1 METQTMN
8 GVKMINLALIAI
20 MAQDN
25 KSRNGEI
32 PPVSSELVGLMARG
46 WQEGQYG
53 RARVLTLDEQGEAL
67 ENLIKQHNE
76 LKELKAKWSLEVH
89 TLDSLESEPFV
100 ISKEQYIAEWE
111 ALHMSG
117 PNEYIQPIYGLV
129 ACFRRFSSIP
139 LVNAILHNRQGADS
153 VIRELPVR
161 VKDYLSLADGDE
173 QSARLAWVLDNIEE
187 NNLKIG
193 AVEPST
199 VQHLSAG
206 IALLK
211 DGYKQQSLITVFGQK
226 WLAQLIAAVFNA
238 SEFKAF
244 RSLKIAD
251 GYCSKKYDL
260 KGVKADHLRQSIGN
274 TRPKAGEEK
283 LKPWT
288 LETMTKYLANPAQT
302 IAELTGEKAKPKDEP
317 FKKEAIATTSA
328 MSESFLVKDTLNAL
342 EKGDKEVI
350 KSLNVYAVP
359 LNLLY
364 ETIET
369 APNPDHALALALL
382 AQFDGDIKK
391 ASAMLKEAGTLP
403 PAPSETAPIVL

>member
-1 METQTMN
+1 MENN
-8 GVKMINLALIAI
+8 GIKLINLSLIAI

-32 PPVSSELVGLMARG
+32 PPVSSELVGLLARG

-53 RARVLTLDEQGEAL
+53 RARVLTFEEQKEAL
-67 ENLIKQHNE
+67 EL
-76 LKELKAKWSLEVH
+76 LKKEHEALRELKAKWNLEVH
-89 TLDSLESEPFV
+89 TLDSLESEPFT
-100 ISKEQYIAEWE
+100 ISKEQYLAEWE

-117 PNEYIQPIYGLV
+117 PNDYIQPIYGLV

-139 LVNAILHNRQGADS
+139 LVNAVLHNRQGADS

-161 VKDYLSLADGDE
+161 VKDYLALADGDE
-173 QSARLAWVLDNIEE
+173 QQARLTWVLDNIEE

-238 SEFKAF
+238 SEFKTF
-244 RSLKIAD
+244 RSLKIAE

-260 KGVKADHLRQSIGN
+260 KGVKAEHLRQAIGN
-274 TRPKAGEEK
+274 TRPKKGEEK
-283 LKPWT
+283 IASWSAD
-288 LETMTKYLANPAQT
+288 TMTKYLANPADT
-302 IAELTGEKAKPKDEP
+302 IKALSGEKTETKAEP
-317 FKKEAIATTSA
+317 FKKEAIAQTSA
-328 MSESFLVKDTLNAL
+328 MSDSFLVKDTLTAL
-342 EKGDKEVI
+342 ENGDKEVI
-350 KSLNVYAVP
+350 KSLNVYASP

-369 APNPDHALALALL
+369 TPSPESALALALL
-382 AQFDGDIKK
+382 AQFEGDLK
-391 ASAMLKEAGTLP
+391 AATTALKDAANLKPE
-403 PAPSETAPIVL
+403 SE

>member
-1 METQTMN
+1 MNNETN
-8 GVKMINLALIAI
+8 GIKLINLSLVAI

-53 RARVLTLDEQGEAL
+53 RARVLTLDEQREAL
-67 ENLIKQHNE
+67 ELLIKEHE
-76 LKELKAKWSLEVH
+76 SLKELKAKWALEVH
-89 TLDSLESEPFV
+89 TLDSLESDPV
-100 ISKEQYIAEWE
+100 TISKEQYIAEWE
-111 ALHMSG
+111 SLHMSG
-117 PNEYIQPIYGLV
+117 PNEYIQPIYGLI

-139 LVNAILHNRQGADS
+139 LVNAVLHNRQGADS
-153 VIRELPVR
+153 VIKELPVR

-173 QSARLAWVLDNIEE
+173 QAARLAWVLDNIEE

-206 IALLK
+206 ITLLK

-238 SEFKAF
+238 SEFKTF
-244 RSLKIAD
+244 RSLKIGD

-260 KGVKADHLRQSIGN
+260 KGVKSEHLRAAIGN
-274 TRPKAGEEK
+274 TRPKKGEEK
-283 LKPWT
+283 IASWALD
-288 LETMTKYLANPAQT
+288 TMTKYLANPTDT
-302 IAELTGEKAKPKDEP
+302 IKTLAGEKSETKPEP
-317 FKKEAIATTSA
+317 FKKESIAQTSA
-328 MSESFLVKDTLNAL
+328 MSDSFLVKDTLAAL
-342 EKGDKEVI
+342 EQGDKEVI
-350 KSLNVYAVP
+350 KSLNVYAFP

-369 APNPDHALALALL
+369 VPSPESALALALL
-382 AQFDGDIKK
+382 AQFEGDIKQATK
-391 ASAMLKEAGTLP
+391 ALKDAASIL
-403 PAPSETAPIVL
+403 SVETE